1 MKRILTLCALICLS
15 LTAMAQNTAT
25 ITFSRPKWADGT
37 DIPVATG
44 LSYNV
49 YQGVG
54 QGTAKTKVG
63 TITTTTGNIT
73 SGLLSGGTYCFQV
86 TAFLTGQ
93 EATTESARSNEACK
107 SFTAVSTVTI
117 TVQ

>member
-1 MKRILTLCALICLS
+1 MKRILTLCALLFMS

-25 ITFSRPKWADGT
+25 ITFTRPKWADGT
-37 DIPVATG
+37 DIPTSTA
-44 LSYNV
+44 LSYNL

-54 QGTAKTKVG
+54 PGTPKTKVG

-73 SGLLSGGTYCFQV
+73 TGLLSGNNYCFQV

-107 SFTAVSTVTI
+107 AFNNIGTVTI